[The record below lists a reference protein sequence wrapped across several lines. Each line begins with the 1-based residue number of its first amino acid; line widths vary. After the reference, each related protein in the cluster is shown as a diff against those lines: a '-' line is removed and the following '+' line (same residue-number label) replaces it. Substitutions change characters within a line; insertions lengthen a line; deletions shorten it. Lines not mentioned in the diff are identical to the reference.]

1 MKDVPWAFMEQIAK
15 ATARETVIKIV
26 AALTMGTVWTV
37 KTVLQD
43 YAVILVKHT
52 LLNRNKV
59 FKFDRHYEKNLSTY
73 CVEG

>member
-1 MKDVPWAFMEQIAK
+1 MEQIAK

-26 AALTMGTVWTV
+26 AALTMGTVWTA

-59 FKFDRHYEKNLSTY
+59 FNFDRKKTFELIVHRDNSLNLW
-73 CVEG
+73 

>member
-43 YAVILVKHT
+43 CAVILVKHT
-52 LLNRNKV
+52 LLIRNNV
-59 FKFDRHYEKNLSTY
+59 FKFDRHYEKKTQTFQLI
-73 CVEG
+73 V